1 MEFNKI
7 MVEPLTV
14 NIGAEIHGVDL
25 AKLDDATFDEIYRA
39 FLRYQVIFFRDQE
52 LTREQHLS
60 FGRLFGK
67 LHIHPAAPSPEGYPE
82 VLRIHADATS
92 TAKRDEIYTGKRV
105 VAGNYWHSDVSC
117 DDEPPLG
124 SILYL
129 REVPES
135 GGDTMFSSMYAA
147 YEALSEPM
155 KRFLA
160 ELTAV
165 HSGEHVYRGR
175 YPNSEVKDRSEYGYQ
190 PASSFPVAEHPA
202 LRTHSETGRTAL
214 YVNEGFTTC
223 IKNLEPDASLAV
235 LGFLFKHIQRPE
247 FLCRFRWRKNSIAF
261 WDNRCTQHYAVFD
274 YFPAVRSGDR
284 VTVKGERPF
293 YNPNS
298 CSGKRRAAAE

>member
-1 MEFNKI
+1 M
-7 MVEPLTV
+7 
-14 NIGAEIHGVDL
+14 
-25 AKLDDATFDEIYRA
+25 
-39 FLRYQVIFFRDQE
+39 
-52 LTREQHLS
+52 
-60 FGRLFGK
+60 
-67 LHIHPAAPSPEGYPE
+67 
-82 VLRIHADATS
+82 LRIHADATS
-92 TAKRDEIYTGKRV
+92 TAKRDEINTGKRV

-190 PASSFPVAEHPA
+190 AATASP
-202 LRTHSETGRTAL
+202 
-214 YVNEGFTTC
+214 
-223 IKNLEPDASLAV
+223 
-235 LGFLFKHIQRPE
+235 
-247 FLCRFRWRKNSIAF
+247 WRSIR
-261 WDNRCTQHYAVFD
+261 RCG
-274 YFPAVRSGDR
+274 PIR
-284 VTVKGERPF
+284 
-293 YNPNS
+293 
-298 CSGKRRAAAE
+298 KRAGPLSM